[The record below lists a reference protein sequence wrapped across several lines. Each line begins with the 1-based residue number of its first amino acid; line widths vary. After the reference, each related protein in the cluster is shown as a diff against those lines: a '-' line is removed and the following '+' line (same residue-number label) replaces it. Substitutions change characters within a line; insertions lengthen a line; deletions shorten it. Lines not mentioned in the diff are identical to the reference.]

1 MRITI
6 FIFRSLC
13 AMLVGFL
20 LVSHPETMSPLL
32 VQIIGGLF
40 AAMGLFSLIS
50 HWVNRWRY
58 DRARRRAEAEGVAF
72 IGVQAFSP
80 ATPVVALGSVAFGTV
95 LILFPAAFVTVLMYA
110 LGALLIAMGLAQGV
124 ALVSARVVA
133 PLGWSLLLLPALL
146 IAAGVWVVL
155 RPTEA
160 ASLPFVVLGTAFILY
175 GVAEFCFGIRYRHY
189 QRIYEREMAASE
201 MGQTDEVG
209 FVEAVEVTDEAA
221 LPQDLQDPQ

>member
-6 FIFRSLC
+6 FIFRAIC

-50 HWVNRWRY
+50 HWANRWRY
-58 DRARRRAEAEGVAF
+58 DRARRRAEAEGVEF

-80 ATPVVALGSVAFGTV
+80 ATPFVALGSAAFGTL
-95 LILFPAAFVTVLMYA
+95 LILFPGAFVTALMYA
-110 LGALLIAMGLAQGV
+110 LGGLLIAVGVAQGV
-124 ALVSARVVA
+124 TLVSLRQVA

-146 IAAGVWVVL
+146 IAAGVWVVM
-155 RPTEA
+155 RPVEA
-160 ASLPFVVLGTAFILY
+160 ASLPFVVLGVAFILY
-175 GVAEFCFGIRYRHY
+175 GVAEFCFGFRYRHY
-189 QRIYEREMAASE
+189 QHIYERNLSE
-201 MGQTDEVG
+201 RELAPGTEVG
-209 FVEAVEVTDEAA
+209 FVEAVEVTDT
-221 LPQDLQDPQ
+221 PQ